1 MAKSFDKWPV
11 NIIIVTADKD
21 FLQLIALSKRKCFNT
36 VAVMTKQGMQHNQ
49 LMLDSDVIWNFS
61 DFMDGLLHVFKK
73 VVV

>member
-36 VAVMTKQGMQHNQ
+36 VAVMTKQG
-49 LMLDSDVIWNFS
+49 I
-61 DFMDGLLHVFKK
+61 
-73 VVV
+73 